1 MKNYYSEKIH
11 DVLEY
16 IKLRTHL
23 VLTSKSISALENYI
37 TGYMMFGRWGFY
49 KPELIYNEGDVDLNE
64 FRFWTQGLPYIE
76 LSQGPRFSKFL
87 LEKTGGDE
95 EKAFN
100 LFYELLEKFK
110 EIKSNQ
116 T

>member
-11 DVLEY
+11 DVLGY

-49 KPELIYNEGDVDLNE
+49 KPELIY
-64 FRFWTQGLPYIE
+64 
-76 LSQGPRFSKFL
+76 
-87 LEKTGGDE
+87 
-95 EKAFN
+95 
-100 LFYELLEKFK
+100 
-110 EIKSNQ
+110 
-116 T
+116 